1 MPLKRDKIVV
11 TRTYLPLNPEE
22 YPANLPMNSE
32 NEHDQR
38 TPVFAYDAKNV
49 LPRSSGYSSF
59 FGQQKTIGNDPLPP
73 RIDHVFVYKSPEGDN
88 VLLGLG
94 EDGVYAQFG
103 DGNTPPGV
111 LAGIGFEG
119 GGFGDLS

>member
-11 TRTYLPLNPEE
+11 TRTYLPLTPEE

-73 RIDHVFVYKSPEGDN
+73 RIDHVLPDCPVANIPQPLVGYRPRRLHHR
-88 VLLGLG
+88 VCH
-94 EDGVYAQFG
+94 QR
-103 DGNTPPGV
+103 
-111 LAGIGFEG
+111 
-119 GGFGDLS
+119 